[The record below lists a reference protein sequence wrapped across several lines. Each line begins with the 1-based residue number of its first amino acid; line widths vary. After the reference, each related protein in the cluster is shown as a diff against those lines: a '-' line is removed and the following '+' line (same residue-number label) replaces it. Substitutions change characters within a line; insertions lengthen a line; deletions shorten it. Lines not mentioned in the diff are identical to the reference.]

1 MKEPRWTTSGS
12 KGTPPRSRPPTGR
25 SPCTHRS
32 PSKSSSSAATGFEHH
47 LQQGVL
53 FNRFCKLDIR
63 RWDSD
68 RVEFLMP
75 YNDDLSAHV
84 GVFHGGVIC
93 ALIDTCGSGA
103 IMAGHDFNKGSRLTT
118 VSLAVQY
125 LSVAPG
131 EDALAIGRCS
141 RRGRTLHFADVEVFG
156 AASGKRL
163 ASGQVTANVAGERR
177 GVPGVTLNGAVF
189 D

>member
-1 MKEPRWTTSGS
+1 MDDEWVEGD
-12 KGTPPRSRPPTGR
+12 
-25 SPCTHRS
+25 
-32 PSKSSSSAATGFEHH
+32 AAYAAPDRALAFHAAPLSDVEQQQRRDWFRQH
-47 LQQGVL
+47 LQHGVL

-68 RVEFLMP
+68 RVEFMLP

-141 RRGRTLHFADVEVFG
+141 RRGRTLHFAEVEVFG
-156 AASGKRL
+156 AVTGKRL

-177 GVPGVTLNGAVF
+177 GVPGVTLNGRAF